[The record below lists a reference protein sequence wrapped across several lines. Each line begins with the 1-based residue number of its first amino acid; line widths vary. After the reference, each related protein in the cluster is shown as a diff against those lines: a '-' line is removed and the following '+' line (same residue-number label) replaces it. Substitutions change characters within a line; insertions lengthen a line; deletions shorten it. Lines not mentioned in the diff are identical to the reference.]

1 MNSIPTDTLKVTLLS
16 LLQTTKSV
24 LLALDDEDRLVGLL
38 PEQATLGA
46 CVLLVGHLLSK
57 SIQSNFVRVYTND
70 CDWDELAYFSA
81 PGKLTGRGKP
91 WQVHRFGSDDQPF
104 SGLFNQATCYLLVT
118 PLPAYASLEN
128 LHEQSMADHNRE
140 LQAMNK
146 KLRRRSHKLKEA
158 MYILEQRNRQIINE
172 MNLAVE
178 LQKSLLPKSYPATD
192 LISFTHRY
200 IPMAMVGGDF
210 FDIKKLGEATVAIMM
225 SDVSGHGVAPAF
237 ITAMIRSSFDYL
249 VAPDRNPATVISL
262 LNDEFSKIIDT
273 DHYVTAF
280 YAMFDFASMTCRYC
294 NAGHPHQL
302 LIHLDG
308 SHTEMGANNPIIGML
323 DHYDYKDNV
332 VPFEP
337 GDLLCFFTDGI
348 IEARDNQEQMFGTE
362 GIVRSI
368 REAKNGSLDDVA
380 DHLLTNLIQFMKD
393 PYFEDDITILLGEV
407 LENL

>member
-1 MNSIPTDTLKVTLLS
+1 MDGTGTDTLKSNFTALLHA
-16 LLQTTKSV
+16 TKAI
-24 LLALDDEDRLVGLL
+24 LLALDDEDTLIGVLPDQSELVGVR
-38 PEQATLGA
+38 PVTGQA
-46 CVLLVGHLLSK
+46 LSA
-57 SIQSNFVRVYTND
+57 SLHANFVRVYTDNHET
-70 CDWDELAYFSA
+70 DELAYFSA
-81 PGKLTGRGKP
+81 PGSPTPKGRP
-91 WQVHRFGSDDQPF
+91 WQIYRYTAENHPF
-104 SGLFNQATCYLLVT
+104 TGLFAKATHYILAI

-128 LHEQSMADHNRE
+128 LQEQSTISHNRE
-140 LQAMNK
+140 LQAINK

-192 LISFTHRY
+192 LMSFTHRY

-210 FDIKKLGEATVAIMM
+210 FDIKKLGESTVAIMM

-249 VAPDRNPATVISL
+249 VAPDRSPAKVISL

-280 YAMFDFASMTCRYC
+280 YAMFDFNTMRCHYC
-294 NAGHPHQL
+294 NAGHPQQL
-302 LIHLDG
+302 LIHADG
-308 SHTEMGANNPIIGML
+308 SHTEMAANNPIIGML
-323 DHYDYKDNV
+323 DHFDYKDKA
-332 VPFEP
+332 VPFAP

-348 IEARDNQEQMFGTE
+348 IEARDDKELMFGTE

-368 REAKNGSLDDVA
+368 RESMHGSLDDVA

-393 PYFEDDITILLGEV
+393 PYFEDDITILIGEV